1 MIYTRKEHYL
11 FLEEEL
17 QAQTDAFKHKLDT
30 SASYLLNER
39 EELFVALFVKF
50 ADGEIVLKFNN
61 SRGIPRKGEYLYC
74 FTTPKN
80 LHNFKEWG
88 DLTYGELIKNKGY
101 ATELVCIWQHSLRD
115 NPQYCLVGFRGV
127 DLNFAEHIDGHTG
140 AFLIL
145 GPNIPPYQYISNLQK
160 IVQHNNSETISRFFE
175 GNAEEKEFIPQP
187 FNQNVAITDF
197 IVEQLSLTDSVII
210 QGPPGT
216 GKTTQISKLCKYFCK
231 QGLSVLVTA
240 LTNRALME
248 VAAKAD
254 LEDLLTEGRVY
265 KTKMSVDEAKE
276 LPLLKN
282 IKQLNPEKGNLM
294 LSTFF
299 ITSGEANN
307 VLGLPPFDIVIM
319 DEASQALLAMFAA
332 VKLLGSKTIFVG
344 DPNQLSPV
352 IALNTDRITRR
363 NYHFYV
369 NGITSINTIESIP
382 SYSLTSTYRLTPR
395 AAAFTG
401 VFYRNQLQSAQNIIP
416 NFVYDNLPYVF
427 GDILHDQ
434 GGPSLIKLDLPL
446 GEKKP
451 QSALILSTLIVSA
464 LLSQKDKLHI
474 SVLSCYV
481 DTTKAL
487 QKYIFQTIGNHN
499 NLLIDTV
506 SRIQGLTTDVAIY
519 VIPNTGYSFCLDKR
533 LFNVATSRAKRH
545 TIIISDSNILSIN
558 SSLIDSEVLEYLSK
572 IDLSKSIYISQNT
585 STNATLLY
593 GSKHFTIPELKQ
605 VSDEKQNIP
614 TDCVTENNFIE
625 TEVPHIGVKVVGFV
639 DLEKFK
645 PKKKAQSY
653 MYIIDTNVF
662 VEYPNICD
670 KIGKDNQIL
679 LSAKVVDE
687 LDKLKITLDEGS
699 RRNVEK
705 ALRNINRALDAS
717 NVSFEVANTNLL
729 PIDFNRRSPD
739 NLILS
744 VALKYKDD
752 NPILLTSD
760 NGLQIKCKG
769 LGISTISLKEFVK
782 R

>member
-39 EELFVALFVKF
+39 EELFVAQFVKF

-145 GPNIPPYQYISNLQK
+145 GPNVPPYQYISNLQK
-160 IVQHNNSETISRFFE
+160 IVQHNNSETISHFFE
-175 GNAEEKEFIPQP
+175 GNVEEKAFIPQP
-187 FNQNVAITDF
+187 FNLNVSITDF
-197 IVEQLSLTDSVII
+197 VVKQLSLTDSVII

-254 LEDLLTEGRVY
+254 LEDLLNEGRVY

-369 NGITSINTIESIP
+369 NGIISINTIESIP

-401 VFYRNQLQSAQNIIP
+401 TFYRNQLQSAQNKIP

-427 GDILHDQ
+427 GDILHEQ

-519 VIPNTGYSFCLDKR
+519 VIPNTGYSFSLDKR

-558 SSLIDSEVLEYLSK
+558 PSLIDSEVLNYLSK
-572 IDLSKSIYISQNT
+572 VDLSKSIYISQNT
-585 STNATLLY
+585 NTNTTLLE
-593 GSKHFTIPELKQ
+593 GTKHLIIPELKQ

-639 DLEKFK
+639 DLERFK

-687 LDKLKITLDEGS
+687 LDKLKITLGEES
-699 RRNVEK
+699 KQNVEK

-729 PIDFNRRSPD
+729 PIDFNPRSPD

-752 NPILLTSD
+752 NPMLLTSD

-769 LGISTISLKEFVK
+769 LGISTISLKEFIK

>member
-39 EELFVALFVKF
+39 EELFVAQFVKF

-145 GPNIPPYQYISNLQK
+145 GPNVPPYQYISNLQK
-160 IVQHNNSETISRFFE
+160 IVQHNNSETISHFFE
-175 GNAEEKEFIPQP
+175 GNVEEKAFIPQP
-187 FNQNVAITDF
+187 FNLNVSITDF
-197 IVEQLSLTDSVII
+197 VVKQLSLTDSVII

-254 LEDLLTEGRVY
+254 LEDLLNEGRVY

-369 NGITSINTIESIP
+369 NGIISINTIESIP
-382 SYSLTSTYRLTPR
+382 SYCLTSTYRLTPR

-401 VFYRNQLQSAQNIIP
+401 AFYRNQLQSAQNKIP

-427 GDILHDQ
+427 GDILHEQ

-487 QKYIFQTIGNHN
+487 QKHIFQTIGNHN

-519 VIPNTGYSFCLDKR
+519 VIPNTGYSFSLDKR

-558 SSLIDSEVLEYLSK
+558 PSLIDSEVLNYLSK
-572 IDLSKSIYISQNT
+572 VDLSKSIYISQNT
-585 STNATLLY
+585 NTNATLLE
-593 GSKHFTIPELKQ
+593 GTKHLTIPELKQ
-605 VSDEKQNIP
+605 VSDEKPNIP
-614 TDCVTENNFIE
+614 VDCVTENNFIE

-645 PKKKAQSY
+645 PKKKVRSS

-670 KIGKDNQIL
+670 KIGTDNHIL

-687 LDKLKITLDEGS
+687 LDKLKITLDEGN